1 MSVRI
6 HKTAA
11 TRWVTSLFIFIFFE
25 KKWSQLGGP
34 WTMKC
39 NIFFF
44 AICNLQLI
52 TGKWEA
58 TEPGAAGRNLSDA
71 LRKWAPAHLL
81 HVPLPGLPG
90 RTLPFPIPTNTMLR
104 KVTKLPHTTRG
115 IQGILKFYWKSKKK
129 FYQTPTKLPQRKKCW
144 NAKKESEKIILSL

>member
-1 MSVRI
+1 MVP
-6 HKTAA
+6 
-11 TRWVTSLFIFIFFE
+11 TRWTVDHE
-25 KKWSQLGGP
+25 MQY
-34 WTMKC
+34 
-39 NIFFF
+39 FFF
-44 AICNLQLI
+44 CNFNLQLI

-58 TEPGAAGRNLSDA
+58 TEPAAAGRNLADA

-104 KVTKLPHTTRG
+104 KITKLPHTTRG

-129 FYQTPTKLPQRKKCW
+129 FYQNQGKKILPNTYQ
-144 NAKKESEKIILSL
+144 ITTT